1 MPGCTG
7 TDEVESEVSHDDVS
21 VHEDNLH
28 EWLHIDDEEIGE
40 ESQPNIL
47 ELVDKC
53 LKQAKALKSA
63 RMVNM
68 IMQLTPVAQFVK
80 LREKYCCHGR
90 SKTPSVSASL
100 AITRRMGKGPYFA
113 HQIQKNDHHLLH
125 FHQLP
130 PCKDG
135 AYCGQATLLDNKSVV
150 HAICRYL
157 AAKALG
163 TITTLDLC
171 HHVNKV
177 ILPGL
182 NLSGNSQISER
193 TAHSWLKKLGYQ
205 CKDVQKGLYVDGHER
220 PDVIKAREEFLSKIQ
235 KYER

>member
-1 MPGCTG
+1 M
-7 TDEVESEVSHDDVS
+7 S
-21 VHEDNLH
+21 VHEDDIH
-28 EWLHIDDEEIGE
+28 EWLHIDDEEIDD
-40 ESQPNIL
+40 ESQPDIL

-53 LKQAKALKSA
+53 LKQAKALKST

-68 IMQLTPVAQFVK
+68 IMQLTAVAQFVK
-80 LREKYCCHGR
+80 LRKKYCCHGR

-100 AITRRMGKGPYFA
+100 AIAQRMGKGPYFTR
-113 HQIQKNDHHLLH
+113 QIRKNEHHLLR

-130 PCKDG
+130 PHKDG
-135 AYCGQATLLDNKSVV
+135 AYHGQATLLDNESVV
-150 HAICRYL
+150 HAVHRYL

-182 NLSGNSQISER
+182 DLAGNCKISER
-193 TAHSWLKKLGYQ
+193 TAHNWLKKLGYQ
-205 CKDVQKGLYVDGHER
+205 CKDVQKGLYIDGHER